1 MPASVF
7 HVKPEAVP
15 AVWTDVAFLV
25 RDCPIIKLDQLHK
38 DLLVGK
44 QQLWIATNVNPRH
57 VIDAVILTQKQTYPP
72 LKRKPHAG
80 VPRKDERMFPDR
92 WNLPERRV
100 LLIHLAGSSSDPKH
114 GLITSWINPAREAIE
129 AFARRQDCN
138 ELRLI
143 MRRGWKSYAKRF
155 GAGFDRIT
163 FRWDR
168 LTINQFRRKARR
180 LGVEW
185 IHGSRTGV
193 AI

>member
-7 HVKPEAVP
+7 HVKPEALPV
-15 AVWTDVAFLV
+15 VWTDLAFLL

-38 DLLVGK
+38 DLLVGR
-44 QQLWIATNVNPRH
+44 QQLWIATNSNPHR
-57 VIDAVILTQKQTYPP
+57 VIDAVILTQEQTYPP

-80 VPRKDERMFPDR
+80 VPRKDERMFHDR

-100 LLIHLAGSSSDPKH
+100 LLIHLAGNSNDTTTGSI
-114 GLITSWINPAREAIE
+114 GSWIDPAVKAIE

-143 MRRGWKSYAKRF
+143 MRRGWKPYAKKF
-155 GAGFDRIT
+155 GVGFDRIT

-185 IHGSRTGV
+185 THGSRTGV